1 MKTSSENHSIV
12 HTISQPY
19 LWDASPDI
27 PLHRHIV
34 AIDKGNGQNGNGWKN
49 YSIGCKEIL
58 MYSSR
63 KVNQFF
69 FLSRYNKTRIPST
82 KASAWPFVG
91 VKKVILRVLRSR
103 LTNK

>member
-34 AIDKGNGQNGNGWKN
+34 TIDKGNEQNGNGWEN
-49 YSIGCKEIL
+49 YSIGCQEIL

-63 KVNQFF
+63 KGKPNKFF
-69 FLSRYNKTRIPST
+69 SRYNKTRISST
-82 KASAWPFVG
+82 KASAWPLVG
-91 VKKVILRVLRSR
+91 VKKVILRFLRSR

>member
-1 MKTSSENHSIV
+1 MKTSSENHSLV

-34 AIDKGNGQNGNGWKN
+34 AIDKGNGQNGNGWEN

-63 KVNQFF
+63 KGNQIYFF
-69 FLSRYNKTRIPST
+69 QDIIKQESHQQRHQHDHWLDLKRLFLG
-82 KASAWPFVG
+82 F
-91 VKKVILRVLRSR
+91 
-103 LTNK
+103 

>member
-1 MKTSSENHSIV
+1 MKTSSENHSLV

-34 AIDKGNGQNGNGWKN
+34 AIDKGNGQNGNGWEN

-63 KVNQFF
+63 KGNQIYINRIAKISWG
-69 FLSRYNKTRIPST
+69 SRT
-82 KASAWPFVG
+82 
-91 VKKVILRVLRSR
+91 LVLIMI
-103 LTNK
+103 TII